1 MVARRQ
7 EHTRGEMAELVVAAA
22 EEIGG
27 REGLQGITMR
37 RLAAA
42 VGYAPNSI
50 YHAVGDMDAVI
61 LRLNA
66 RTLARLYRALR
77 RRVAAGGSPENGA
90 LAVADGYM
98 AFVGRNHRLWSI
110 LLDYTLRD
118 PGPLPDWYTEA
129 LSRPLALVGDVLA
142 PFFADPNDCRRS
154 VAALWAAL
162 HGIASLSLSG
172 KLGMVTAEEAPGLA
186 RLIVR
191 RYLAGAVSAGGMAR
205 RRSLVGR

>member
-1 MVARRQ
+1 MVARRR
-7 EHTRGEMAELVVAAA
+7 EHTREEMAELVVAAA
-22 EEIGG
+22 EEIGA
-27 REGLQGITMR
+27 REGLEGITMR

-50 YHAVGDMDAVI
+50 YHSVGDMDEVI

-66 RTLARLYRALR
+66 RTLARLHRALR
-77 RRVAAGGSPENGA
+77 RRLAVRGSPEDAA
-90 LAVADGYM
+90 LAIADGYM

-110 LLDYTLRD
+110 LVDYTRRD
-118 PGPLPDWYTEA
+118 PGPLPDWYAEA

-142 PFFADPNDCRRS
+142 PFFADPEDCRRS

-162 HGIASLSLSG
+162 HGIASLSPSG

-191 RYLAGAVSAGGMAR
+191 RYLAGAASTNDAGCRGP
-205 RRSLVGR
+205 